1 MAKVGPKEGP
11 CGWELRPDPPDV
23 EELHNVLNCASAR
36 GCNLCVK
43 CSEMALEHLLR
54 QARQLG
60 RGVVAGLE
68 RLEAEMEL
76 GEVLGL

>member
-1 MAKVGPKEGP
+1 MVKIGPKEGP
-11 CGWELRPDPPDV
+11 CGWELRPTAPEI
-23 EELHNVLNCASAR
+23 EELHGVLNCASGR

-43 CSEMALEHLLR
+43 CSELALEHLVR
-54 QARQLG
+54 EARRLG
-60 RGVVAGLE
+60 RSVVAGLE